1 MEKPREEL
9 IEELQ
14 SLRRR
19 AAELRETIA
28 GLSDKLERM
37 QDRESKL
44 RQILDL
50 VPAFIFAVDWDGRLI
65 LANKALAEA
74 YGTPV
79 NEILGRLVTDV
90 APDLEQARRLL
101 ADHRQV
107 METDRPSFTPQE
119 LVVDAHGNEHI
130 LQIHRIPYTDA
141 ETDKRA
147 VMGVAIDITDRIKDE
162 QRVLRSRDAVIF
174 GLAKLAESRDDDT
187 GQHLERICRLVEILA
202 SQVAKTDPD
211 LDEEWVR
218 TISTTAAMH
227 DIGKVGVP
235 DAVLLK
241 PGALTED
248 ERRTIQRHT
257 YIGGDTLLEIK
268 RRWGEDLFL
277 VTAAQ
282 IAMGHHEKWD
292 GNGYPFGLT
301 GDDIP
306 LAARVVAVADV
317 YDALTSKRVYKN
329 RMPHEQARQIIIDE
343 AGAHFDPRVVDAFM
357 ACEAQFRAV
366 ADQMNP
372 DGGS

>member
-14 SLRRR
+14 SLRQQ

-28 GLSDKLERM
+28 DLTEKLQGM
-37 QDRESKL
+37 QDHESKL

-50 VPAFIFAVDWDGRLI
+50 VPAFIFAVDWDGRII

-74 YGTPV
+74 YGTTV
-79 NEILGRLVTDV
+79 NELIGRLATDV

-107 METDRPSFTPQE
+107 METGRPSFTPQE
-119 LVVDAHGNEHI
+119 LVVDVHGNEHI

-147 VMGVAIDITDRIKDE
+147 VMGVAIDITDRMKDE

-202 SQVAKTDPD
+202 SQVAKTNPD

-268 RRWGEDLFL
+268 RRWGEDPFL

-329 RMPHEQARQIIIDE
+329 RMPHDQARQIIIDE
-343 AGAHFDPRVVDAFM
+343 AGTHFDPQVVHAFM

-366 ADQMNP
+366 AAQMNP